1 LKLTKLE
8 KKKKKKK
15 KKEMSA
21 PPIQLFFDSNGR
33 SIDANEF
40 YNGFGNNM
48 DHQAQDEFNSFNQQ
62 VNSTMKWATV
72 ASVGKLIEMFE
83 S

>member
-1 LKLTKLE
+1 LKPTKLE
-8 KKKKKKK
+8 KKKK
-15 KKEMSA
+15 EMS
-21 PPIQLFFDSNGR
+21 PPPTQFVFDNNGR
-33 SIDANEF
+33 IIGIEESH
-40 YNGFGNNM
+40 NGFGNNM
-48 DHQAQDEFNSFNQQ
+48 DDQAQDVFNSFNQQ

>member
-1 LKLTKLE
+1 
-8 KKKKKKK
+8 
-15 KKEMSA
+15 MSP
-21 PPIQLFFDSNGR
+21 PPIQFVFDNNGR
-33 SIDANEF
+33 IIGTKESH
-40 YNGFGNNM
+40 NGFGNNM
-48 DHQAQDEFNSFNQQ
+48 DDQAQDVFNSFNQQ

>member
-1 LKLTKLE
+1 
-8 KKKKKKK
+8 
-15 KKEMSA
+15 MS
-21 PPIQLFFDSNGR
+21 PPPTQFVFDNNGR
-33 SIDANEF
+33 IIGIKESH
-40 YNGFGNNM
+40 NGFGNNM
-48 DHQAQDEFNSFNQQ
+48 DDQAQDVFNSFNQQ